1 MTRAIQQSVVF
12 KASPHT
18 LYEMFMD
25 SKKHSAATGGVARIS
40 RKVGGKF
47 TAWNNMLRGRT
58 LLLVPD
64 RMIVQSW
71 RSVMFKPS
79 DQDSILVITF
89 TKIAA
94 GTRLDLVHVN
104 VPVQDHAGVSQ
115 GWPKYY
121 WKPWRRYLKARA
133 AQSS

>member
-25 SKKHSAATGGVARIS
+25 SAKHAAATGGAARIS
-40 RKVGGKF
+40 RKPGGRF

-71 RSVMFKPS
+71 RSIMFKPG
-79 DQDSILVITF
+79 DPDSILVITF
-89 TKIAA
+89 TNA
-94 GTRLDLVHVN
+94 GGATRVDLVHVN
-104 VPVQDHAGVSQ
+104 VPVQDRAGVSK

-121 WKPWRRYLKARA
+121 WKPWKRYLVKRRRG
-133 AQSS
+133 